1 MEFGVWSLVPPVLT
15 IALALTTKNVFISL
29 LIGILTGNL
38 VLNHFA
44 VFTGLNAGI
53 YSILDTMTESNTL
66 IIGSVLITAAV
77 IHLAEK
83 SGGIEGFVNV
93 VVKKQGL
100 IKSQRGANLFTWLLG
115 LVVFTSGTLSCMVT
129 GSVARPVNDA
139 LKVPHEKA
147 AFIVHTTSTPWCVL
161 FPFSGWLAAM
171 AGYLVTGG
179 VPEDQSVS
187 VLFQSLFMNFYCILA
202 ILLVLVLALT
212 QKDFGPMAKAEARAA
227 TTGELDDPIHK
238 KADSDTSKAVSGF
251 TPRAINLLLPVGTL
265 IAVMFAALIITG
277 NGNLMNGSGMKAL
290 IWAVIIALLV
300 ASVLCVAEKVF
311 TATTDSEIAVG
322 KKYDV
327 SYIVNDS
334 TLQLV
339 KINDNQELA
348 DFRVDAE
355 INQKSEQGV
364 VTPLHITCYKATPQR
379 NIELAFAA
387 EGDPITLKIT
397 FDLMTD
403 ADDEFV
409 DIYQIKSLA

>member
-100 IKSQRGANLFTWLLG
+100 IKSKRGANLFTWLLG

-311 TATTDSEIAVG
+311 TVSQVIDEIFKG
-322 KKYDV
+322 M
-327 SYIVNDS
+327 SGM
-334 TLQLV
+334 L
-339 KINDNQELA
+339 
-348 DFRVDAE
+348 
-355 INQKSEQGV
+355 
-364 VTPLHITCYKATPQR
+364 
-379 NIELAFAA
+379 
-387 EGDPITLKIT
+387 PIT
-397 FDLMTD
+397 
-403 ADDEFV
+403 FV
-409 DIYQIKSLA
+409 LLF